1 MAFFT
6 PFQNLPVNP
15 MILSDTLGVYN
26 SELME
31 NQSAVAREG
40 AMRRALAHGFNVA
53 LVSTSFTRKQLAGYL
68 RDVLW
73 GGDWDFSS
81 CRLDGPCIFV
91 TKSAKLTESCNKVGV
106 GYLTK
111 NSFENLVFWD
121 SVNKR
126 SLSLELVMLELSI
139 HETIDSYA
147 VDTFY
152 TAEAANTAYV
162 ERQIAK
168 DALTLARVT
177 SLPSLVYAD
186 IAITVEVTREAIR
199 VFLNYNGERR
209 SYFYRANVAEGYI
222 RCEGLKHYEGYIPGW
237 SHSHKL
243 QER

>member
-1 MAFFT
+1 
-6 PFQNLPVNP
+6 
-15 MILSDTLGVYN
+15 
-26 SELME
+26 
-31 NQSAVAREG
+31 
-40 AMRRALAHGFNVA
+40 
-53 LVSTSFTRKQLAGYL
+53 
-68 RDVLW
+68 
-73 GGDWDFSS
+73 
-81 CRLDGPCIFV
+81 V

-126 SLSLELVMLELSI
+126 SLALELVMLELSI

-199 VFLNYNGERR
+199 VFLDYNGERR

-222 RCEGLKHYEGYIPGW
+222 RCEGLKHYEGYLPGW

-243 QER
+243 QKR